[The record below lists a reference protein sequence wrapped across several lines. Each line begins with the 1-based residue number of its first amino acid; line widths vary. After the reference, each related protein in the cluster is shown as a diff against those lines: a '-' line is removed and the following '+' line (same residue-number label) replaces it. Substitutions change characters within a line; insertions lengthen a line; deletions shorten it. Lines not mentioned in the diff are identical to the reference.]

1 MNEKLLS
8 VASHA
13 SVLCTSVFGV
23 FAIPLLI
30 LLFGPSEIVKQNA
43 REALNVHINVLLLSL
58 VFATFVCLAALIIC
72 AVAVP
77 AGIQIDSLG
86 NQINDSIRIGIS
98 CSDQKGWEVVNG
110 LGAMGVLLG
119 TMVVC
124 TVLIALVYALWFA
137 VFAFVL
143 PIMAMC
149 VVANDSNRV
158 FRYPLMFSFLPDRLR
173 VGTLWL

>member
-1 MNEKLLS
+1 MNEKWLS

-30 LLFGPSEIVKQNA
+30 LLFGPSELVKQNA
-43 REALNVHINVLLLSL
+43 RESLNVHINVLLVSL
-58 VFATFVCLAALIIC
+58 FFAIFIFFAALIIC

-98 CSDQKGWEVVNG
+98 FAEQKEVVNA
-110 LGAMGVLLG
+110 LGAMGVVLG

-137 VFAFVL
+137 VYAFVL
-143 PIMAMC
+143 PIIAIC

-158 FRYPLMFSFLPDRLR
+158 FCYPLLISFLPDRRKGRML
-173 VGTLWL
+173 